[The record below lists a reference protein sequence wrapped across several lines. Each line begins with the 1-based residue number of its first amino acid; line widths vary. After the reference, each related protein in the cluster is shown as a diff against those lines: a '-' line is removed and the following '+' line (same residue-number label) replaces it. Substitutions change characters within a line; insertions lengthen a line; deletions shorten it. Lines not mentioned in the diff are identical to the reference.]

1 MPLKRELGFWQLTLM
16 GVGVIVGAGIYVL
29 VGIAGAQA
37 GNALWLS
44 FVISGIIAAC
54 LALDYAELSSML
66 PKAGSSYY
74 FSKEAFGSRRLSFVL
89 GWTTIATFIVS
100 SAAVALGF
108 GTYFS
113 TLFPSVSASAAAVG
127 LVVVLALVNYFSLKY
142 ASEFNEIFTL
152 LEVAGLIAVIAFGL
166 GILNPAFALD
176 FSKISFESPNGFQGI
191 LSASILAFFAYLGF
205 ETLAAEAEETKRVRK
220 TLPKAILTSIAICI
234 VLYVL
239 AALAFTNV
247 MSFDEIISATESA
260 KGPLAIAAGKAGGA
274 LLLGALGIIALFS
287 TANTVLIMMLGS
299 SRVIYGMAEDF
310 AVPKIFLK
318 TSRYSTPYY
327 AIAVASLLTALIAS
341 TGQLRLVAEITVMG
355 MFVVFFLD
363 NAAVIVLRKKEPNAE
378 RGFRIPVNFKNVPLT
393 SAVVGIALIGIAAN
407 EFYKN
412 PVLLYGVLAI
422 LASGLVVYQLEKNSS
437 LDVETKNVK
446 RKKKKR
452 EE

>member
-16 GVGVIVGAGIYVL
+16 GVGVIIGAGIYVL
-29 VGIAGAQA
+29 VGIAGVQA
-37 GNALWLS
+37 GDALWLS
-44 FVISGIIAAC
+44 FVISGFIAAC

-113 TLFPSVSASAAAVG
+113 TLFPNVSASTAAVG
-127 LVVVLALVNYFSLKY
+127 LIAILALINYFSLKY
-142 ASEFNEIFTL
+142 ASKFNEIFTL

-166 GILNPAFALD
+166 GILNPSFSFD
-176 FSKISFESPNGFQGI
+176 VSKISFESPNGFQGI

-239 AALAFTNV
+239 AAFAFTNV
-247 MSFDEIISATESA
+247 LSFDEIVSATESA

-274 LLLGALGIIALFS
+274 MLLAALGIIALFS

-318 TSRYSTPYY
+318 TSRYATPYY
-327 AIAVASLLTALIAS
+327 AIAVASILTALIAS
-341 TGQLRLVAEITVMG
+341 TGQLKLVAEITVMG
-355 MFVVFFLD
+355 IFVVFFLD
-363 NAAVIVLRKKEPNAE
+363 NAAVITLRRKEPNAE
-378 RGFRIPVNFKNVPLT
+378 RGFKIPLSIGNIPLT

-412 PVLLYGVLAI
+412 PLLFYGVLAI
-422 LASGLVVYQLEKNSS
+422 LVSGAAVYELEKRTAIA
-437 LDVETKNVK
+437 ETIPLK

-452 EE
+452 KG